1 MPGSK
6 GFLCGGGVWSSE
18 GGVQSSEGGVRNSE
32 GGVWKTESISIFD
45 DSLFFL
51 PKNKSG
57 LLKTDAS

>member
-18 GGVQSSEGGVRNSE
+18 GGVQSSEGGVR
-32 GGVWKTESISIFD
+32 KTESISISD
-45 DSLFFL
+45 DFLFFL
-51 PKNKSG
+51 PKKKSG